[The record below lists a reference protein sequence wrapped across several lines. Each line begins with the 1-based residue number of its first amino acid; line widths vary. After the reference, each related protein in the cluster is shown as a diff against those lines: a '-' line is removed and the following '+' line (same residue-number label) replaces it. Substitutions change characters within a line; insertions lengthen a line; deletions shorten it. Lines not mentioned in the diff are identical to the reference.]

1 MAVAEIIG
9 AAIGVLL
16 LVVVA
21 YLLVGSTLTAAET
34 VANAQKDLTMQN
46 EARIHTNL
54 NLNTSEIHP
63 EGSGLNFSVTN
74 SGNEIISDFS
84 HVDIYTYNA
93 SGAYQYY
100 IYDAPNTGGAG
111 NWTIT
116 SFENDYIHPY
126 MLDPGEKMWIKAT
139 FPGVTPLRLQ
149 ITTGNG
155 VSASTTVV

>member
-21 YLLVGSTLTAAET
+21 YLLVGGTLTAAET
-34 VANAQKDLTMQN
+34 VANSQKDLTMLN
-46 EARIHTNL
+46 EARIRTDLQL
-54 NLNTSEIHP
+54 NSSEISHG
-63 EGSGLNFSVTN
+63 GSGISFSITN
-74 SGNEIISDFS
+74 SGNEIISDFT
-84 HVDIYTYNA
+84 HMDIYTYNA
-93 SGAYQYY
+93 SDIYQYY
-100 IYDAPNTGGAG
+100 TYDPGDKGGTG

-116 SFENDYIHPY
+116 TFENDYIHPN

-139 FPGVTPLRLQ
+139 FPGLTPLRIQ

>member
-46 EARIHTNL
+46 EVRLHTEIHL
-54 NLNTSEIHP
+54 NSSEIRP

-74 SGNEIISDFS
+74 SGNEIIADFS
-84 HVDIYTYNA
+84 HIDIYTYNA
-93 SGAYQYY
+93 SDMYQYY
-100 IYDAPNTGGAG
+100 TYDANDTGGAG

-116 SFENDYIHPY
+116 SFENDYTHPY

-139 FPGVTPLRLQ
+139 FPGLTPLRLQ